1 MLTPARANE
10 TECRERVV
18 GRGTMRVC
26 SAIPNQDGVRLRSRY
41 WLPKLVDMKKL
52 AVQIKESKVGAFEA
66 KTHLADL
73 LRQVE
78 SGRSFEICRRG
89 KPIARLI
96 PSTPDGSSANP
107 ETMRAG
113 FRAIRRR
120 ISGPVKVR
128 LLIEAGR
135 RR

>member
-1 MLTPARANE
+1 
-10 TECRERVV
+10 
-18 GRGTMRVC
+18 
-26 SAIPNQDGVRLRSRY
+26 
-41 WLPKLVDMKKL
+41 MKKST
-52 AVQIKESKVGAFEA
+52 VQIKENKVGAFEA

-89 KPIARLI
+89 KPIARLV
-96 PSTPDGSSANP
+96 PSSPDGSSANP
-107 ETMRAG
+107 ETVRAA
-113 FRAIRRR
+113 FRTIRRR